1 MTAKRRR
8 LRGKKLLIASAGLAS
23 ASAFASCGDD
33 TVANLLPP
41 PDTGRVDGGGRR
53 DGGGDDMD
61 AQIRDAS
68 RDAPASFDVGL
79 EELPVANLL
88 PPPDAGGK

>member
-41 PDTGRVDGGGRR
+41 PDTGRVDGGGR
-53 DGGGDDMD
+53 DGGGEGMD

-88 PPPDAGGK
+88 PPPDAETK

>member
-41 PDTGRVDGGGRR
+41 PDTGRVDGGNR
-53 DGGGDDMD
+53 DGGRDMD
-61 AQIRDAS
+61 AQVP
-68 RDAPASFDVGL
+68 RDAPTSFDVGL

-88 PPPDAGGK
+88 PPPDAARK